1 MLNINEL
8 NQQFSKDF
16 SKILNQKFI
25 ITDKNKCFFI
35 SDDQR
40 NVIHFS
46 YLKDGELYSEN
57 RLLVCT
63 KINEDYI
70 EWYDLVKEDFR
81 RFKISN
87 ILKIE
92 NHLKELEPFMKF
104 EKYLHELEKMI
115 FENDMSYFCD
125 LETLEETQEDDEEIN
140 FPKEAVDN
148 LLSFLGMTNSSDFK
162 IVKVEEEDLGAL
174 NFSIKIEK
182 ESQKEHK
189 ENVEE
194 NNPTLVLLSSEKEKE
209 IATQLIK
216 KHDINGYVI
225 IEDDLQGKHEKFLT
239 LKELINLVIQKYT
252 NA

>member
-35 SDDQR
+35 NDDQR
-40 NVIHFS
+40 NIIHFY

-57 RLLVCT
+57 RFLVCT

-70 EWYDLVKEDFR
+70 EGYDLVKEDFR

-125 LETLEETQEDDEEIN
+125 LETLEETQENDEEIN

-148 LLSFLGMTNSSDFK
+148 LLSFLSMKNPTDFK
-162 IVKVEEEDLGAL
+162 IVKIEIEEE
-174 NFSIKIEK
+174 SE
-182 ESQKEHK
+182 

-194 NNPTLVLLSSEKEKE
+194 INPTIILLNSKKEKE
-209 IATQLIK
+209 IALHLIK
-216 KHDINGYVI
+216 EHNINNYVI
-225 IEDDLQGKHEKFLT
+225 VEDDLQGMHKKFLT
-239 LKELINLVIQKYT
+239 LKELIDLVIQKYA

>member
-8 NQQFSKDF
+8 NQQFLKDF
-16 SKILNQKFI
+16 SKIFNQKFI

-40 NVIHFS
+40 NIIHFY

-57 RLLVCT
+57 RFLVCT

-70 EWYDLVKEDFR
+70 EGYDLVKEDFR

-92 NHLKELEPFMKF
+92 NHLKELESFMEFK
-104 EKYLHELEKMI
+104 KYFHELEKII
-115 FENDMSYFCD
+115 FENDMTYFCD
-125 LETLEETQEDDEEIN
+125 LETLEETQEDEEKN

-148 LLSFLGMTNSSDFK
+148 LLSFLGMKNPTDFK
-162 IVKVEEEDLGAL
+162 IVKIEIEEE
-174 NFSIKIEK
+174 
-182 ESQKEHK
+182 SQE

-194 NNPTLVLLSSEKEKE
+194 INPTLVLLSSEKEKE

-216 KHDINGYVI
+216 EHDINNYVI
-225 IEDDLQGKHEKFLT
+225 VEDDLQGMHKQFLT
-239 LKELINLVIQKYT
+239 LKELIDLVIQKYT

>member
-70 EWYDLVKEDFR
+70 EGYDLVKEDFR

-92 NHLKELEPFMKF
+92 NHLKELESFMEFK
-104 EKYLHELEKMI
+104 KYLHELEKII
-115 FENDMSYFCD
+115 FENDMTYFCD
-125 LETLEETQEDDEEIN
+125 LETLEETQEDENKN

-148 LLSFLGMTNSSDFK
+148 LLSFLGMENPIDFK
-162 IVKVEEEDLGAL
+162 IVKIEIEEE
-174 NFSIKIEK
+174 
-182 ESQKEHK
+182 K

-194 NNPTLVLLSSEKEKE
+194 INPTIILLNSKKEKE
-209 IATQLIK
+209 IASHLIK
-216 KHDINGYVI
+216 EHNINNYVI
-225 IEDDLQGKHEKFLT
+225 VEDDLQGMHKKFLT
-239 LKELINLVIQKYT
+239 LKELIDLVIQKYA

>member
-35 SDDQR
+35 SDEQR

-70 EWYDLVKEDFR
+70 EGYDLVKEDFR

-125 LETLEETQEDDEEIN
+125 LETLEETQEDEEEN

-148 LLSFLGMTNSSDFK
+148 LLSFLGMVNPSDFK
-162 IVKVEEEDLGAL
+162 IVKIEIEEE
-174 NFSIKIEK
+174 
-182 ESQKEHK
+182 SQE

-194 NNPTLVLLSSEKEKE
+194 INPTLVLLSSEKEKE

-216 KHDINGYVI
+216 EHDINNYVI
-225 IEDDLQGKHEKFLT
+225 VEDDLQGKHEKFLT

>member
-8 NQQFSKDF
+8 NQQFLKDF

-40 NVIHFS
+40 NIIHFY

-70 EWYDLVKEDFR
+70 EGYDLVKEDFR

-92 NHLKELEPFMKF
+92 NHLKELESFMEFK
-104 EKYLHELEKMI
+104 KYFHELEKII
-115 FENDMSYFCD
+115 FENDMTYFCD
-125 LETLEETQEDDEEIN
+125 LETLEETQEDEDKN

-148 LLSFLGMTNSSDFK
+148 LLSFLGMKNSIDFK
-162 IVKVEEEDLGAL
+162 IVKIEEE
-174 NFSIKIEK
+174 SE
-182 ESQKEHK
+182 

-194 NNPTLVLLSSEKEKE
+194 INPTIILLNSKKEKE
-209 IATQLIK
+209 IASQLIK
-216 KHDINGYVI
+216 DHNINNYVI
-225 IEDDLQGKHEKFLT
+225 VEDDLQGMHKKFLT

>member
-35 SDDQR
+35 NDDQR
-40 NVIHFS
+40 NIIHFY

-57 RLLVCT
+57 RFLVCT

-70 EWYDLVKEDFR
+70 EGYDLVKEDFR

-92 NHLKELEPFMKF
+92 NHLKELESFMEFK
-104 EKYLHELEKMI
+104 KYFHELEKII
-115 FENDMSYFCD
+115 FENDMTYFCD
-125 LETLEETQEDDEEIN
+125 LETLEETQEDEDKN

-148 LLSFLGMTNSSDFK
+148 LLSFLCMKNPTDFK
-162 IVKVEEEDLGAL
+162 IVK
-174 NFSIKIEK
+174 IKIEE
-182 ESQKEHK
+182 ESE

-194 NNPTLVLLSSEKEKE
+194 INPTIILLNSKKEKE
-209 IATQLIK
+209 IASQLIK
-216 KHDINGYVI
+216 DHNINNYVI
-225 IEDDLQGKHEKFLT
+225 VEDDLQGMHKKFLT
-239 LKELINLVIQKYT
+239 LKELIDLVIQKYA